1 MIAAADEL
9 VGYGFYID
17 LLAGLGHGKM
27 RRDFALGEEE
37 ARCRYAL
44 KKQQRGVISPSSV
57 RVMRG
62 FMPWGRWF

>member
-9 VGYGFYID
+9 VGTGSI
-17 LLAGLGHGKM
+17 LICWQVWHGKM

-44 KKQQRGVISPSSV
+44 EEAAKGRDIASSV